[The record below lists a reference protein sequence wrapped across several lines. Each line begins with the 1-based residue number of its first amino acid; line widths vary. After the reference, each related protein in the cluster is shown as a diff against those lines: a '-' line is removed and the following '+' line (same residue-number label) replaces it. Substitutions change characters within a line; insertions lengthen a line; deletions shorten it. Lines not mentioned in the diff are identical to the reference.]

1 MKDIIVGRVTQV
13 IDLETIQVEISQVVR
28 NDSHYYASEEIVR
41 LNSLQNKLDVYRKI
55 STKGFIEATLVGK
68 GVMCLVSRRNP
79 EGTVEADVYAL
90 GH

>member
-41 LNSLQNKLDVYRKI
+41 LNSLQNKLDVYKKI

-68 GVMCLVSRRNP
+68 GVMCLVNGRNP